1 MNAMFNAALVFD
13 QDISS
18 WDTSNVTT
26 MVAMFNDASA
36 FNQNIRGWNTLS
48 GPVSDYSNMFQNATA
63 MISTYTGTP
72 DLGRLQLP
80 LSLISHPH

>member
-1 MNAMFNAALVFD
+1 MFNSASVFN

-18 WDTSNVTT
+18 WDTSNVTN
-26 MVAMFNDASA
+26 MDAMFFGASA
-36 FNQNIRGWNTLS
+36 FNQNIRGWDTLS
-48 GPVSDYSNMFQNATA
+48 GPVSDYSNMFQGATA